1 MEQSL
6 RERAHARP
14 ATRKL
19 IDDLM
24 RERRRMLVLLANLIK
39 LNLYNVDGKVE
50 AALEEFLTLLVD
62 YIAAGHF
69 GLYQRLVEGTER
81 RQPVMDAACEA
92 LERITASTDVA
103 VKFSER
109 YEKATPQLMNDRLA
123 TDLSSLAEQISIRVS
138 LEDTLIMAMLGEIPP
153 TPAV

>member
-24 RERRRMLVLLANLIK
+24 RERRQMLVLLSNLIK

-81 RQPVMDAACEA
+81 RQPVMEAAREA
-92 LERITASTDVA
+92 LGSITASTDAA
-103 VKFSER
+103 VRFSER
-109 YEKATPQLMNDRLA
+109 YEKATPQLMNDHLA

-138 LEDTLIMAMLGEIPP
+138 LEDTLILAMLGEIPLTAP
-153 TPAV
+153 V

>member
-92 LERITASTDVA
+92 LGRITASTDVA

-123 TDLSSLAEQISIRVS
+123 TDLSSLAEQISIRVG

-153 TPAV
+153 TPAI